1 MTTNRRKGVHPRSG
15 LAWLKVVGPLV
26 GLVVAATLAAISQAA
41 FTQVDELLVSFDAGL
56 APTKLPRDR
65 LVPVK
70 VGFRGTFENLDA
82 SDTPALRTMEV
93 RLSRGGTI
101 NARGLPRCPPRRLER
116 LSSSEARRACGPAQ
130 VGTGTVSSAFR
141 FPDGKRARSTAKM
154 LLFNAPGGIL
164 MHVHATEPLE
174 GTFLVPM
181 KLRRGSGAFATVLE
195 ARFPKIA
202 AGYGYLTGFEMLIQR
217 SFTRRGERQSFV
229 EASCP
234 APKGLNRVFFE
245 LARATYR
252 FVEGPPVRIGV
263 IGSCRVKE

>member
-1 MTTNRRKGVHPRSG
+1 MGTRKSTRMKLLATAFAVALICATATT
-15 LAWLKVVGPLV
+15 
-26 GLVVAATLAAISQAA
+26 TQAA
-41 FTQVDELLVSFDAGL
+41 FTQVGKLLVSFEAGL

-70 VGFRGTFENLDA
+70 VGFKGTFENLDA

-101 NARGLPRCPPRRLER
+101 NSKGLPRCPPARLQ
-116 LSSSEARRACGPAQ
+116 SSNSSEALRACGGAKI
-130 VGTGTVSSAFR
+130 GEGTVSSAFR
-141 FPDGKRARSTAKM
+141 FPDGKRARSQARL

-164 MHVHATEPLE
+164 MHVYTTEPLE

-181 KLRRGSGAFATVLE
+181 SLHKGSGGFGTVLK
-195 ARFPKIA
+195 ARFPEIA
-202 AGYGYLTGFEMLIQR
+202 AGYGYLTGFQMVIQR
-217 SFTRRGERQSFV
+217 GFSFRGERQSYV

-234 APKGLNRVFFE
+234 APKGLNEVSFV

-252 FVEGPPVRIGV
+252 FVDGPTVKTGV
-263 IGSCRVKE
+263 IGKCRVKGR